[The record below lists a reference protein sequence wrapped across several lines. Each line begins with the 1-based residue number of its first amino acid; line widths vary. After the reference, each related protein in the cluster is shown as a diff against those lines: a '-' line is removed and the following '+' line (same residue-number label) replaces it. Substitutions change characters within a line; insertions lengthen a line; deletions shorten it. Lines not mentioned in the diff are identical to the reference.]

1 MVVPFRAWSMQ
12 CATSAPGSHSGR
24 DLGWGESSE
33 SPVPGRK
40 GIGARQASFLDMCQL
55 QVPLKHFD
63 FEVSPRVSNHRSRI
77 RHIMS
82 HPNLGDNLT
91 ASTGPTRVMSHGFSS
106 EVLMEEPL
114 L

>member
-1 MVVPFRAWSMQ
+1 MVVPFRAWSVQ

-33 SPVPGRK
+33 SPVLGGK
-40 GIGARQASFLDMCQL
+40 GIGARQASFMDMCRL
-55 QVPLKHFD
+55 QVPLEHSD
-63 FEVSPRVSNHRSRI
+63 FEVSPTVSNRI

-91 ASTGPTRVMSHGFSS
+91 ASTGPTRLMSHGFSS